1 MSGIVV
7 GVDSSHHA
15 KLALEWAMKE
25 AAVRD
30 TPLTVLAVHK
40 AVAGFY
46 SSGVAY
52 PGDDALTDK
61 VGQAAQADVDA
72 VAATLGDA
80 GPKSVTVLAVNG
92 VPAEALVKASSN
104 ADLLVLGSRGAG
116 GFAQLTLG
124 SVSTQVTHH
133 SHCPVVIVPPADRH

>member
-1 MSGIVV
+1 MPGIVV
-7 GVDSSHHA
+7 GVDSSLHA

-52 PGDDALTDK
+52 PGDDALTEK

-80 GPKSVTVLAVNG
+80 APKSVTVLAVNG
-92 VPAEALVKASSN
+92 VPAEALIKASVTLTCSSS
-104 ADLLVLGSRGAG
+104 APVELAGLPSSGSARSA
-116 GFAQLTLG
+116 
-124 SVSTQVTHH
+124 
-133 SHCPVVIVPPADRH
+133 RR